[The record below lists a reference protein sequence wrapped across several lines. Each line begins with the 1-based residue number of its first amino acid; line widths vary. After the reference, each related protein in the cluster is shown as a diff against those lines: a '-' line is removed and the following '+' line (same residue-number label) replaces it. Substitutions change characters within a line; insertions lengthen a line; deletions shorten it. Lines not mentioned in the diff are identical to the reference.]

1 MRRHFTLHSLTYN
14 WRLKLA
20 ALGLAVLIWAAVSAE
35 QVTSQWIPVR
45 IDPVVRDPEFVL
57 AGAAD
62 PAEVRVRF
70 SGPGRELWEL
80 ALDRP
85 SLVLPL
91 SDIGNRRA
99 FALDAS
105 MLRIPAGLSVN
116 VQDIRPA
123 VVRVDVQR
131 LTSRVVPV
139 RARLAARSTQ
149 RYVVGGSL
157 EVLPAEVR
165 VTGPAD
171 RLAALDSVSTRGFD
185 IVPDDSTFSQEVALD
200 TEGMEGL
207 SFSRNRVRVSGPV
220 DLRAERSMGPVTVYV
235 PDGLVATPAQVQV
248 NVSGAR
254 RVLDR
259 VFSAGLRAVVPRDSL
274 PPVVPAEGV
283 DAPLVFDGLPP
294 GTAGRANP
302 ARVRVY
308 PQGAAP
314 PAGGQNPSPGGQN
327 PQPGGQNPPPGGQT
341 PPAGGQGAPSAQPG
355 ARP

>member
-1 MRRHFTLHSLTYN
+1 VKQRFSLHALTFN

-57 AGAAD
+57 TGAPD

-80 ALDRP
+80 AIDRP
-85 SLVLPL
+85 TIVLPL
-91 SDIGNRRA
+91 TDIGNRRA

-105 MLRIPAGLSVN
+105 MLRIPSGLSVN

-131 LTSRVVPV
+131 LASRVVPV

-149 RYVVGGSL
+149 RYVLDGDL

-171 RLAALDSVSTRGFD
+171 RLAALDSVSTRSFN
-185 IVPDDSTFSQEVALD
+185 IVPDDSTFSQEVLLD
-200 TEGMEGL
+200 TAGMEGL

-220 DLRAERSMGPVTVYV
+220 DVRAERSVGSVPVSV
-235 PDGLVATPAQVQV
+235 PEGMMATPGQVEV
-248 NVSGAR
+248 GVSGAE
-254 RVLDR
+254 RVLTR
-259 VFSAGLRAVVPRDSL
+259 VFASGVRAVVPRDSL
-274 PPVVPAEGV
+274 PPVLPAQGV
-283 DAPLVFDGLPP
+283 DVPVVLDGLPP
-294 GTAGRANP
+294 GATGRANP
-302 ARVRVY
+302 ARVRVQ
-308 PQGAAP
+308 PRPAAP
-314 PAGGQNPSPGGQN
+314 ADS
-327 PQPGGQNPPPGGQT
+327 
-341 PPAGGQGAPSAQPG
+341 ASAPEP
-355 ARP
+355 RP

>member
-1 MRRHFTLHSLTYN
+1 VKRIVSLHSLTFN

-57 AGAAD
+57 TGAPD

-85 SLVLPL
+85 TIVLPL
-91 SDIGNRRA
+91 RDIGGRRA

-105 MLRIPAGLSVN
+105 MLRIPRGLSVN

-131 LTSRVVPV
+131 LASRVVPV
-139 RARLAARSTQ
+139 RARVGARSAQ
-149 RYVVGGSL
+149 RYVVGDNL

-171 RLAALDSVSTRGFD
+171 RLAALDSVDTRGFD

-200 TEGMEGL
+200 TAGMEGL
-207 SFSRNRVRVSGPV
+207 SFSRTRVRVSGPV
-220 DLRAERSMGPVTVYV
+220 DVRGERSLGPVTVYV
-235 PDGLVATPAQVQV
+235 PDGLVATPAQVPV
-248 NVSGAR
+248 RVSGAQ
-254 RVLDR
+254 RVLGR
-259 VFSAGLRAVVPRDSL
+259 VSPGEVRAFVPRDSL
-274 PPVVPAEGV
+274 PPVVPPEGV
-283 DAPLVFDGLPP
+283 DAPLLLDGLPS
-294 GTAGRANP
+294 AARARAVP

-308 PQGAAP
+308 PEGAAP
-314 PAGGQNPSPGGQN
+314 AAAPA
-327 PQPGGQNPPPGGQT
+327 
-341 PPAGGQGAPSAQPG
+341 PPAAQPDSG
-355 ARP
+355 LSPDPRPEGRP

>member
-1 MRRHFTLHSLTYN
+1 MKRRLSLDAITYN

-57 AGAAD
+57 TGAPD

-85 SLVLPL
+85 TIVLPL

-105 MLRIPAGLSVN
+105 MLRIPGGLSVN

-131 LTSRVVPV
+131 LASRVVPV
-139 RARLAARSTQ
+139 RARVNSRSTD
-149 RYVVGGSL
+149 RYVVGDNL
-157 EVLPAEVR
+157 VVLPAEVR
-165 VTGPAD
+165 VTGPAE
-171 RLAALDSVSTRGFD
+171 RLAALDSVDTRRFD
-185 IVPDDSTFSQEVALD
+185 IVPDDSTFTQDVALD
-200 TEGMEGL
+200 TAGMEGL
-207 SFSRNRVRVSGPV
+207 SFSRTRVRVSGPV
-220 DLRAERSMGPVTVYV
+220 DVRGERAVGPVAVYV
-235 PDGLVATPAQVQV
+235 PGGLVATPARVQV
-248 NVSGAR
+248 SVSGAQ
-254 RVLDR
+254 RVLER
-259 VFSAGLRAVVPRDSL
+259 VFPAALRAVVPRDSL
-274 PPVVPAEGV
+274 PAVIPPGGV

-294 GTAGRANP
+294 GATARAVP
-302 ARVRVY
+302 ARVRV
-308 PQGAAP
+308 
-314 PAGGQNPSPGGQN
+314 
-327 PQPGGQNPPPGGQT
+327 QPE
-341 PPAGGQGAPSAQPG
+341 SVAQP
-355 ARP
+355 AADPATTATADTASAPRPEETQ

>member
-1 MRRHFTLHSLTYN
+1 MKQRLSLHSLTFN

-57 AGAAD
+57 TGAPD

-85 SLVLPL
+85 TIVLPL
-91 SDIGNRRA
+91 ADIGNRRA

-105 MLRIPAGLSVN
+105 MLRIPSGLSVN

-131 LTSRVVPV
+131 LTSRVLPV
-139 RARLAARSTQ
+139 RARLGARSTQ
-149 RYVVGGSL
+149 RYVLEGDL

-171 RLAALDSVSTRGFD
+171 RLAALQAVPTRSFE
-185 IVPDDSTFSQEVALD
+185 IVPDDSTFSHEVALD
-200 TEGMEGL
+200 TAGMEGL

-220 DLRAERSMGPVTVYV
+220 DVRGERAMGPVTVYV

-248 NVSGAR
+248 GVSGAR

-259 VFSAGLRAVVPRDSL
+259 VFPAALRAVVPRDSL
-274 PPVVPAEGV
+274 PPVVPPEGV

-294 GTAGRANP
+294 GTTGRATP
-302 ARVRVY
+302 ARVRIR
-308 PQGAAP
+308 PAGAVPPAP
-314 PAGGQNPSPGGQN
+314 PAA
-327 PQPGGQNPPPGGQT
+327 
-341 PPAGGQGAPSAQPG
+341 PADSAAG

>member
-1 MRRHFTLHSLTYN
+1 MKRRLSLDAITYN

-57 AGAAD
+57 TGAPD

-85 SLVLPL
+85 TIVLPL

-105 MLRIPAGLSVN
+105 MLRIPGGLSVN

-131 LTSRVVPV
+131 LASRVVPV
-139 RARLAARSTQ
+139 RARVNARSAD
-149 RYVVGGSL
+149 RYVVGDNL
-157 EVLPAEVR
+157 VVLPAEVR
-165 VTGPAD
+165 VTGPAE
-171 RLAALDSVSTRGFD
+171 RLAALDSVDTRRFD
-185 IVPDDSTFSQEVALD
+185 IVPDDSTFTHDVALD
-200 TEGMEGL
+200 TVGMEGL
-207 SFSRNRVRVSGPV
+207 SFSRTRVRVSGPV
-220 DLRAERSMGPVTVYV
+220 DARAERAVGPVAVYV
-235 PDGLVATPAQVQV
+235 PDGLAATPARVQV
-248 NVSGAR
+248 SVSGPQ
-254 RVLDR
+254 RVLGR
-259 VFSAGLRAVVPRDSL
+259 VFPAGLRAVVPRDSL
-274 PPVVPAEGV
+274 PPVIPPGGV

-294 GTAGRANP
+294 GTTARAVP
-302 ARVRVY
+302 ARVRVR
-308 PQGAAP
+308 PEGAVQPAAIPPAAP
-314 PAGGQNPSPGGQN
+314 ADSGPAPETEMEETQ
-327 PQPGGQNPPPGGQT
+327 
-341 PPAGGQGAPSAQPG
+341 
-355 ARP
+355 